1 MEGHLKL
8 WTGILGRW
16 KRTYFILHD
25 NILIYCKEK
34 GDKAQGSIHL
44 KISSITL
51 IPDDPLRI
59 IINSG
64 TKEINIRASTIG
76 EKIKWVN
83 ALRNAQEEAFKD
95 IKDMPDL
102 DIVTEEDKEAV
113 NDEAKTFIKPVEMNK
128 IDEELAD
135 IWCTKAYLDEALS
148 LIAPYVQ
155 KNMPL
160 FEILEKIQNYGH
172 QLKVFFL
179 FNKLI
184 NKFLEISD

>member
-1 MEGHLKL
+1 MEGYLKL

-25 NILIYCKEK
+25 NILVYCKEK

-64 TKEINIRASTIG
+64 TKEINIRATTIG

-83 ALRNAQEEAFKD
+83 ALRNAQEEAFKET
-95 IKDMPDL
+95 KEMPNL
-102 DIVTEEDKEAV
+102 DIVTEEDKSPNE
-113 NDEAKTFIKPVEMNK
+113 DHKPIIKPVEMKK
-128 IDEELAD
+128 IDEELAE
-135 IWCTKAYLDEALS
+135 IWCNKAYLDEALS
-148 LIAPYVQ
+148 MIAPHLQSSNKSLYQ
-155 KNMPL
+155 S
-160 FEILEKIQNYGH
+160 LEKIQNYCH
-172 QLKVFFL
+172 QLKVF
-179 FNKLI
+179 LI
-184 NKFLEISD
+184 SIAI